1 MRWQKRRVQLKCL
14 GRSRYWLL
22 ETGSPNAL
30 RSQTDETQAT
40 EVAIAVDLLNRMLG
54 WDGRG
59 TSAPHETR
67 RAYPPRTE
75 LPLSPGCRVRFQPGP
90 GQSCIG
96 GNDPR
101 VAATTGSDW
110 TGPGAGWGAPRP
122 ANDAHSGRSRPQS
135 QGGLQPPC
143 SNAQPLD
150 VARKRVSVAGR
161 RRRASGRVRPCW
173 DQAFPCYSPLT
184 GWASG
189 PVAASRP
196 SGEHPPAGGPAL
208 RGSTVR
214 WYPSPTWGH
223 GHGACGECSPH
234 AGAHDGA
241 LAASPRLCLR
251 PKVWMEVRPY
261 CTASN
266 PAHRDWGR
274 VHPKRFRPDW
284 QVAPRPTRRAQ
295 ARQSPQR
302 RPRDA
307 SFSSVTSD
315 DDHFGSWGRPAIVG
329 LS

>member
-90 GQSCIG
+90 GQSCID

-135 QGGLQPPC
+135 QGGL
-143 SNAQPLD
+143 
-150 VARKRVSVAGR
+150 
-161 RRRASGRVRPCW
+161 
-173 DQAFPCYSPLT
+173 
-184 GWASG
+184 
-189 PVAASRP
+189 
-196 SGEHPPAGGPAL
+196 PAL
-208 RGSTVR
+208 LGAMVRRSAKLATRSPWRGT
-214 WYPSPTWGH
+214 
-223 GHGACGECSPH
+223 
-234 AGAHDGA
+234 
-241 LAASPRLCLR
+241 AAIRR
-251 PKVWMEVRPY
+251 Q
-261 CTASN
+261 A
-266 PAHRDWGR
+266 
-274 VHPKRFRPDW
+274 
-284 QVAPRPTRRAQ
+284 RPTRVGT
-295 ARQSPQR
+295 RQSQAVP
-302 RPRDA
+302 P
-307 SFSSVTSD
+307 
-315 DDHFGSWGRPAIVG
+315 
-329 LS
+329 